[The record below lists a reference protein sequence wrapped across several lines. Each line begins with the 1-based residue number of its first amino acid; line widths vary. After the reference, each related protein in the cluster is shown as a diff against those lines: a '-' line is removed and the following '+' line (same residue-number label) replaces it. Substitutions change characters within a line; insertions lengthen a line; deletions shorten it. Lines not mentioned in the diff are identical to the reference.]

1 MRVLYVEDDDNLA
14 FAVEKM
20 LSQAGHICDRARTGA
35 GAVKLGQEHQYDV
48 ILLDVMLPD
57 IDGYEVLRQL
67 QEVGV
72 ETPVLIQSGL
82 VERDRSMDGLGFGVD
97 DYLIKPFNRD
107 ELISQVEKA
116 AARGGRATPAE
127 TIDSLPDVLAI
138 GPPPAD
144 SSAPEPQ
151 VIHLPAAEPP
161 APEPPVT
168 EPPAPDLPAP
178 EPLDLEPPAPE
189 PPVTDRPV
197 PDLPEPEPPEP
208 DLPLAEQPIKGEME
222 IPAPEADVPAA
233 DTSPPP
239 ASAVSDVSGSPAAA
253 PPAPDAPA
261 ADGPPLPSACPELP
275 ARIVGSDSEL
285 PIDCT
290 IVSLSSG
297 GAVLD
302 VYDETVDC
310 PDVFMLAVVGDKSYR
325 CESCWRHA
333 GKIGVKFA

>member
-20 LSQAGHICDRARTGA
+20 LSQAGHVCDRARSGT

-116 AARGGRATPAE
+116 AGRGGRATPAE

-138 GPPPAD
+138 GPPPAEPSD
-144 SSAPEPQ
+144 PEPQ
-151 VIHLPAAEPP
+151 VIQLPAPEPP

-178 EPLDLEPPAPE
+178 EPLELEPPAPE
-189 PPVTDRPV
+189 PPA
-197 PDLPEPEPPEP
+197 PEPPELNRP
-208 DLPLAEQPIKGEME
+208 PAEQPIDGGME
-222 IPAPEADVPAA
+222 IPAPATDVPAA
-233 DTSPPP
+233 DTSPPT
-239 ASAVSDVSGSPAAA
+239 
-253 PPAPDAPA
+253 
-261 ADGPPLPSACPELP
+261 
-275 ARIVGSDSEL
+275 RFDSVTFE
-285 PIDCT
+285 
-290 IVSLSSG
+290 
-297 GAVLD
+297 
-302 VYDETVDC
+302 
-310 PDVFMLAVVGDKSYR
+310 
-325 CESCWRHA
+325 
-333 GKIGVKFA
+333 

>member
-20 LSQAGHICDRARTGA
+20 LSQAGHVCDRARSGA
-35 GAVKLGQEHQYDV
+35 GAVKLGQEDEYDV

-107 ELISQVEKA
+107 ELLSQVEKA
-116 AARGGRATPAE
+116 AARGERATPAA
-127 TIDSLPDVLAI
+127 TLDSLPEILAI

-151 VIHLPAAEPP
+151 VIQLP
-161 APEPPVT
+161 APEPQMP
-168 EPPAPDLPAP
+168 EPPVPEPPGTDLPVPDLPAP

-189 PPVTDRPV
+189 PPV
-197 PDLPEPEPPEP
+197 PEPL
-208 DLPLAEQPIKGEME
+208 DLDLAPTEQPMDGETE
-222 IPAPEADVPAA
+222 IPTPTTDVPAV
-233 DTSPPP
+233 DTSPPADSA
-239 ASAVSDVSGSPAAA
+239 ASQLSDDPAAE
-253 PPAPDAPA
+253 PPAPDASA
-261 ADGPPLPSACPELP
+261 AQGPPLPSACPELP
-275 ARIVGSDSEL
+275 ARIVGSDSEQ